1 MCYAWIMCAWRCTW
15 VPHPAD
21 AKAMRDQP
29 YTLVVTDQGVQ
40 ERLLGTC
47 GTEVALSYDPH
58 QPSRPSA

>member
-1 MCYAWIMCAWRCTW
+1 
-15 VPHPAD
+15 
-21 AKAMRDQP
+21 MRDQP